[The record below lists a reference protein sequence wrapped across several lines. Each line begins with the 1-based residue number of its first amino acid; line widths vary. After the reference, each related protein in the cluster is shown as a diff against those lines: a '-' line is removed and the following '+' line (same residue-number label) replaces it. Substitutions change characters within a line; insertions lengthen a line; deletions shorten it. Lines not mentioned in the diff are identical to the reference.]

1 MDLGALLYRIRT
13 GNVKVRARHTVYNV
27 KSDGIIIFQFEQNV
41 GDDLYRSSR
50 QLYSVGR
57 IAHNILNGKASVQQR
72 RQHIAVN
79 VDTQILDQNIRQ
91 FFGINGAGMVQLVNI
106 VDQL

>member
-1 MDLGALLYRIRT
+1 MAIWIWAPSCTVSD
-13 GNVKVRARHTVYNV
+13 GNVKVRARHTVYNG
-27 KSDGIIIFQFEQNV
+27 KRDGIIIFQFKQNV
-41 GDDLYRSSR
+41 GDDLHRSSR
-50 QLYSVGR
+50 QLYSIGR

-91 FFGINGAGMVQLVNI
+91 FLVSMVRYGPTCKYS
-106 VDQL
+106 